1 MSKTVGHIVSQQL
14 CISCGA
20 CTEVCK
26 KNAITLVRK
35 DGMYV
40 PSIDSS
46 LCNDCGLCSRVCPS
60 SPIDIPTTYGKID
73 FQTESVDS
81 RIVYSTNEEIRL
93 AGTSGGVISQ
103 MLVHLLESGVY
114 KQAFVLAENPA
125 KGDLARL
132 AKIESASQVLK
143 AAKSKYV
150 PASVE
155 HVVRDIQNGSLADT
169 IIVGTP
175 CQFLAIQ
182 RAMQL
187 YRKHFDNV
195 LFLGLFCEQAFNY
208 NVIDFYRYRYGDFSS
223 IQFRDK
229 QNGWWPGGTI
239 LEQDGQQKLID
250 RFVRTQ
256 LKEYFRAPRC
266 RVCFDGLNQLA
277 DISFGDCYIPGE
289 ESMFGQ
295 SNIIIRTNTGR
306 LAYELC
312 SHLLVDKPTT
322 LDAIKESQQ
331 YDSKLK
337 NLKRGYE
344 MGMYEM
350 VPDQL
355 LQTISLDE
363 NCEKEIERKLR
374 LGAQSNFASIEKDIQ
389 SADRATLISPRKLRM
404 EKIKRRI
411 KNALRI
417 VYNPNKAYKILIDCA
432 GFVNRGDQLMLQ
444 ATLQKARQYV
454 PEAQLFVPR
463 NVYKENPTFCR
474 ANKLYPLAEKECIS
488 KRLRKSIAYNNL
500 LWRHEYVTPNQI
512 DMVLD
517 IAGFQFGDQWMQHTD
532 SSDVEYRLNYY
543 RQFSK
548 PGCKIVFL
556 SQAFGPFS
564 NPLSVNMMNGVAEM
578 ATLIYAREKTSFEY
592 LQQVVE
598 TKEKLRL
605 APDFTQVCASASH
618 PILQLKEKSYV
629 TIIPN
634 SKMITHTPNDV
645 SKHYIDCMVDIC
657 ELLISRGVQIVLLN
671 HEGEED
677 EELLRLINAKLSR
690 PQLIVSNIDAP
701 NIKHIIQHGKLTI
714 SSRYHGVVS
723 SLTLGVPTLCTSWS
737 HKYQELLND
746 HGCSDG
752 IINPGDMK
760 QTREKVLDAIAHPD
774 KYATKEGCM
783 EAINKQTEEMW
794 REAFSY
800 VK

>member
-1 MSKTVGHIVSQQL
+1 MSKSVEHIVSQKL

-20 CTEVCK
+20 CTQVCK
-26 KNAITLVRK
+26 KNAITLIRK

-46 LCNDCGLCSRVCPS
+46 LCNDCGLCSRICPS
-60 SPIDIPTTYGKID
+60 SPIDIPTTYWKTD
-73 FQTESVDS
+73 FQTESLDC
-81 RIVYSTNEEIRL
+81 RITYSKNDEIRL

-103 MLVHLLESGVY
+103 MLVYLLESGVY
-114 KQAFVLAENPA
+114 KQAFVLVENPA
-125 KGDLARL
+125 KGDLVRL
-132 AKIESASQVLK
+132 EKIESASQVLK

-150 PASVE
+150 PASIE
-155 HVVRDIQNGSLADT
+155 HVVQEIQNGSLADT

-175 CQFLAIQ
+175 CQFLAIR

-187 YRKHFDNV
+187 YRKHFENV
-195 LFLGLFCEQAFNY
+195 LFLGLFCEQTFNY
-208 NVIDFYRYRYGDFSS
+208 NVIDFYRYRYGNFSS

-250 RFVRTQ
+250 RSVRTQ

-266 RVCFDGLNQLA
+266 RICFDGLNQLA
-277 DISFGDCYIPGE
+277 DISFGDCYISGE

-295 SNIIIRTNTGR
+295 SNIILRSDEGR
-306 LAYELC
+306 RVYELC
-312 SHLLVDKPTT
+312 SHLFVDKPTT

-350 VPDQL
+350 LPDQL

-363 NCEKEIERKLR
+363 NCENEIDRKLR
-374 LGAQSNFASIEKDIQ
+374 LGATSDFESVEKDIL
-389 SADRATLISPRKLRM
+389 ATARVTPISKRKLRM
-404 EKIKRRI
+404 KKIKRRI
-411 KNALRI
+411 KNILRI
-417 VYNPNKAYKILIDCA
+417 VHNPNKAYKIFIDCA
-432 GFVNRGDQLMLQ
+432 GFVNKGDQLMLQ

-454 PEAQLFVPR
+454 PHAQLFVPR
-463 NVYKENPTFCR
+463 NVYDENPTFCI
-474 ANKLYPLAEKECIS
+474 ANHLYPLAEKECLS

-500 LWRHEYVTPNQI
+500 LWQQEYVTPDQI

-517 IAGFQFGDQWMQHTD
+517 IAGFQFGDQWMQHAD
-532 SSDVEYRLNYY
+532 SSDVENRLNYY

-548 PGCKIVFL
+548 PGCKVMFL

-564 NPLSVNMMNGVAEM
+564 NPLTASLMKGVSEK
-578 ATLIYAREKTSFEY
+578 ATLLFAREKASFEY

-598 TKEKLRL
+598 AKEKIRL
-605 APDFTQVCASASH
+605 APDFTQICASAYH
-618 PILQLKEKSYV
+618 PILQLKENSYV
-629 TIIPN
+629 TIILN
-634 SKMITHTPNDV
+634 SKMITHASNEV
-645 SKHYIDCMVDIC
+645 SKHYVDCMATIC
-657 ELLISRGVQIVLLN
+657 EQLMKSGVQIVLLN
-671 HEGEED
+671 HEGEDD
-677 EELLRLINAKLSR
+677 EELMRLVNSKLSH
-690 PQLIVSNIDAP
+690 PQLVVSNVDAF
-701 NIKHIIQHGKLTI
+701 NIKYIIQHGKLTI

-723 SLTLGVPTLCTSWS
+723 SLTQGVPTLCTSWS

-752 IINPGDMK
+752 IIDPTDTE
-760 QTREKVLDAIAHPD
+760 QACEKVMDALTNPD
-774 KYATKEGCM
+774 KYTTKKGCLV
-783 EAINKQTEEMW
+783 EINRQTEEMW
-794 REAFSY
+794 REVFSY